1 MKIKPGESM
10 ESWAGRVQMFETGR
24 AMQRIAQGDNIDTVL
39 ENMSRRITEKLIH
52 PRLKALGEQ
61 GISNFDSAQSN
72 RKYMEI
78 MKNVA
83 KAADHVDIDT

>member
-24 AMQRIAQGDNIDTVL
+24 AMQRIAQGDNIDAVL
-39 ENMSRRITEKLIH
+39 EDMSRRITEKLMH
-52 PRLKALGEQ
+52 PMLKALDKQ
-61 GISNFDSAQSN
+61 QISGFNSEQSN

-83 KAADHVDIDT
+83 KAADHVDINT